1 MRFTG
6 ERQVAA
12 PVEHV
17 WEALHDGEVLR
28 AAIPGCEGLEPVAPG
43 EYAARLAARVGP
55 IADTY
60 RGHFAIHDAGPG
72 SRLRVRIGG
81 RGRCGRLEVDLHV
94 RLEAGHRPGSTSLRY
109 EASATVGGLVARL
122 GNATLT
128 VAGAHLTG
136 CFFRD
141 LDRALRATSRGARV
155 AQLA

>member
-6 ERQVAA
+6 ERQVGA

-28 AAIPGCEGLEPVAPG
+28 AAIPGCEALEPLAPG
-43 EYAARLAARVGP
+43 RYAARLAARVGP

-60 RGHFAIHDAGPG
+60 RGDFSIDDAAQG

-81 RGRCGRLEVDLHV
+81 RGRCGRLEIDLHV
-94 RLEAGHRPGSTSLRY
+94 HLDAGHHPGTTALRY
-109 EASATVGGLVARL
+109 DACATVGGLVARL

-128 VAGAHLTG
+128 VAGGHLTG

-141 LDRALRATSRGARV
+141 LDRSLRRNAPARRV
-155 AQLA
+155 AALV